1 MLPHRLHSLLTR
13 VGLHRPELRAWAMYD
28 WANSAYYVVIITA
41 IFPIYYQKVAS
52 SGIEKELATQRFGW
66 ATTLALALVAVLS
79 PILGAYADYR
89 AARKRM
95 LGGFLVLGVA
105 ATAFLFFIH
114 EGDWLPALLLFALG
128 NVAIATSFVF
138 YDSLLPHI
146 ASESEMD
153 RVSAAGYAIGYL
165 GGGLLML
172 VNVLWIVMPE
182 TFGIA
187 DSDAAIRLA
196 FLSVAIWW
204 GVFSIPLF
212 RRVPEPPRM
221 IEADE
226 RGAAGPVRVTFT
238 RLAETFREL
247 TGSYKQVA
255 LLLLAMFVYNDGIGT
270 VIRMA
275 GIYAE
280 TLGLPMPDVITA
292 ILLVQFVGIPFSFL
306 FGSLAGRIGTKRA
319 ILLGLAVYA
328 GITVVAYRLES
339 VGEFYLLAVLVAMVQ
354 GGTQALSRSLFASM
368 TPKHK
373 TSEFFGFF
381 SVFEKFSGI
390 LGPLLFSIMIAL
402 TGSSR
407 NAILAVSGF
416 FVIGGLILTLVRVE
430 EGRRRASEADR
441 LLLEGEVR
449 QSQP

>member
-1 MLPHRLHSLLTR
+1 
-13 VGLHRPELRAWAMYD
+13 MYD

-41 IFPIYYQKVAS
+41 IFPIYYQQVAS
-52 SGIEKELATQRFGW
+52 AGTAKDLAAQRFGW
-66 ATTLALALVAVLS
+66 VTTIALALVAILS

-89 AARKRM
+89 AVRKRL
-95 LGGFLVLGVA
+95 LGSFVALGVA
-105 ATAFLFFIH
+105 ATAFLYLIQH
-114 EGDWLPALLLFALG
+114 GDWLLALLLFALG
-128 NVAIATSFVF
+128 NVAVATSFVF

-146 ASESEMD
+146 ANESEID
-153 RVSAAGYAIGYL
+153 RVSAAGYALGYL

-172 VNVLWIVMPE
+172 INVLWIVMPE
-182 TFGIA
+182 VFGIA
-187 DSDAAIRLA
+187 DSGVATRLS
-196 FLSVAIWW
+196 FLSVALWW

-212 RRVPEPPRM
+212 RNVSEPPRM

-226 RGAAGPVRVTFT
+226 RSATSAMHVTFT

-247 TGSYKQVA
+247 TGSYKQAA
-255 LLLLAMFVYNDGIGT
+255 LVLLAMLVYNDGIGT

-275 GIYAE
+275 ALYAE
-280 TLGLPMPDVITA
+280 TLGLPTPDVITA

-306 FGSLAGRIGTKRA
+306 FGSLAGRIGAKRS
-319 ILLGLAVYA
+319 ILLGLGVYA
-328 GITVVAYRLES
+328 GITVVAYRLET
-339 VGEFYLLAVLVAMVQ
+339 VREFYLLAILVAMVQ
-354 GGTQALSRSLFASM
+354 GGTQALSRSLFASL

-390 LGPLLFSIMIAL
+390 FGPLLFSVMIAL

-416 FVIGGLILTLVRVE
+416 FIIGGLILALVNVE
-430 EGRRRASEADR
+430 EGRRRAWEAEKVLLDEEGQQR
-441 LLLEGEVR
+441 LRGHA
-449 QSQP
+449 